1 MQFINRLFNLR
12 PGDFSRGL
20 PLFGYSFLI
29 ISSYVMAQVARDALF
44 LNRFTPQQ
52 LPYVDI
58 TTAVVVSV
66 IVAFYI
72 RLDRR
77 AGLRNLL
84 AGCLLFYTANVI
96 ALWSAVHYY
105 KYPWMYPVLYV
116 WVGIFGVLAPA
127 QVWTLANFVWTT
139 REAKRLFGLLGS
151 GAIVGG
157 IFGGFFSNWMAPN
170 FGTESLLL
178 VVGLFLV
185 FSAGFVVV
193 IWNQQHASETPVP
206 ASRSDEVPN
215 SLLDSFRLVIQS
227 RHLQAIAA
235 LA

>member
-84 AGCLLFYTANVI
+84 AGCLHSQRDRV
-96 ALWSAVHYY
+96 
-105 KYPWMYPVLYV
+105 
-116 WVGIFGVLAPA
+116 
-127 QVWTLANFVWTT
+127 
-139 REAKRLFGLLGS
+139 
-151 GAIVGG
+151 
-157 IFGGFFSNWMAPN
+157 
-170 FGTESLLL
+170 
-178 VVGLFLV
+178 VVGCALLQISVDVPCSLCLGRYLRRFGARTGVDL
-185 FSAGFVVV
+185 GQLRLD
-193 IWNQQHASETPVP
+193 NQGSQKTL
-206 ASRSDEVPN
+206 RSPW
-215 SLLDSFRLVIQS
+215 
-227 RHLQAIAA
+227 
-235 LA
+235 